1 MKLDTSSYYP
11 EPLLPPEEG
20 IDGKPETSDPE
31 DSHRQENYNRP
42 EDGRR
47 PEDSRRPEEPNRPE
61 EPHRPEEPRKPEWE
75 LPAEINRGL
84 TIFSNILSWLMVP
97 LLMPVYGILLIFGL
111 SILGITSRGA
121 QTVFTLTVFTVNV
134 IVPMLLIFL
143 LKKQGFV
150 DDYGLNGQK
159 ERLIPYIITILC
171 MGATAGFMA
180 WKNAPMWTVMF
191 FTGGALAG
199 LINFIVNFRWKI
211 SAHSAGVAGIVA
223 LLVHLARG
231 PLASPSTFAWLAVW
245 ILLAGL
251 LGSARVWLGRHTA
264 AQVLAGYAT
273 GFLSVYLLMMIP

>member
-11 EPLLPPEEG
+11 EPLLPPEEE
-20 IDGKPETSDPE
+20 IDGKPETGDPE
-31 DSHRQENYNRP
+31 DSHLPEDSYRP
-42 EDGRR
+42 EDDRL
-47 PEDSRRPEEPNRPE
+47 PEDSYPPEDVR
-61 EPHRPEEPRKPEWE
+61 RPEEPRKPEWE
-75 LPAEINRGL
+75 LPTEIDRGL

-111 SILGITSRGA
+111 SILGMTSRGA
-121 QTVFTLTVFTVNV
+121 QTVFSLTVFTVNV
-134 IVPMLLIFL
+134 IVPILLIFL

-191 FTGGALAG
+191 FAGGALAG

-231 PLASPSTFAWLAVW
+231 PLASPSTFVWLAVW

-264 AQVLAGYAT
+264 AQVLAGYVT